1 MREFGVPKKA
11 SALRSPYLLDIPKWF
26 GDVYEAVF
34 GAIWLDSGQSLSTV
48 REILLSQIKHLMPFE
63 IDDTSGLSK
72 LSFKRLNPRKYL
84 DQLGKVTI
92 LVNEKLKERSL
103 SKYPE
108 LNNEAKYIG
117 KYACR
122 MRFVKEGQTNPKEVI
137 GLGSN
142 ENSAEYNTSTRMLEK
157 LSQ

>member
-1 MREFGVPKKA
+1 MDK
-11 SALRSPYLLDIPKWF
+11 
-26 GDVYEAVF
+26 
-34 GAIWLDSGQSLSTV
+34 
-48 REILLSQIKHLMPFE
+48 
-63 IDDTSGLSK
+63 
-72 LSFKRLNPRKYL
+72 
-84 DQLGKVTI
+84 LGKVI
-92 LVNEKLKERSL
+92 ISVNEKLKERSL